1 MAKTYRSD
9 AHQGGGEGH
18 AGGERPPS
26 LEWLTWVAVALF
38 VVALSLVTGH
48 W

>member
-18 AGGERPPS
+18 AGGERPPP
-26 LEWLTWVAVALF
+26 LELLAWVAVALF
-38 VVALSLVTGH
+38 VVGLSLAAGH